1 MQIDPNDMAFALD
14 QTSKSL
20 IKYNINIR
28 YYEKTIVLGPVE
40 SKIFLP
46 TGERNIE
53 IGRVVFEF
61 IYKKKL
67 YHSCL

>member
-1 MQIDPNDMAFALD
+1 MQINPNDMAFASD

-28 YYEKTIVLGPVE
+28 YYEKTIVVGPVE
-40 SKIFLP
+40 SKIFYIRIYIP

-61 IYKKKL
+61 I
-67 YHSCL
+67 